1 MKKVTAQKKPSTP
14 FPVTGYFGPDYFCNR
29 EEEVKTL
36 KRNILAGQSTVLVS
50 NRRIGKTGLIKHLHW
65 VLPDNWIRIYLD
77 ILPTGDNRNFLEELA
92 TAVINSIPE
101 TTAPGKKLWGYIK
114 SLQPTFQFDPFT
126 GNPQVSFRSGSIRP
140 DYQTG
145 TLFNLLEA
153 QDKKVLISIDE
164 FQQISSY
171 PEKNT
176 DSWLRSIIQ
185 NLTNV
190 VFIFSGSQQ
199 HLMNEIFANPSR
211 PFFRSTSFLQLN
223 KLPFQEYKNFI
234 MNKFQEA
241 RRNIDEKTIDEILEW
256 THCHTFYVQMLCSR
270 VFSTG
275 AKKIDNSIWKEEA
288 LKILKEQESIFYNY
302 RVLLTRHQW
311 NLLRAIALEETGY
324 ELTSKSFISKYNLG
338 SPSTVLRSATS
349 LLGKEFLLTG
359 TDTSGNKYYS
369 VYDVF
374 LERWIQYNF
383 GTMH

>member
-1 MKKVTAQKKPSTP
+1 MNNMITQNNIKQQEKVEKVKNFYQFGLSICQLKVFVYLLKQKEHYKYLYPSIYCIALKVKCHPRTVHRAIQRLKECKLLTWVTRKKKTSM
-14 FPVTGYFGPDYFCNR
+14 YFIPDY
-29 EEEVKTL
+29 L
-36 KRNILAGQSTVLVS
+36 
-50 NRRIGKTGLIKHLHW
+50 
-65 VLPDNWIRIYLD
+65 
-77 ILPTGDNRNFLEELA
+77 LE
-92 TAVINSIPE
+92 PE
-101 TTAPGKKLWGYIK
+101 TYKKLWGYIK

-153 QDKKVLISIDE
+153 QDKRVLISIDE

-324 ELTSKSFISKYNLG
+324 EPTSKSFISKYNLG
-338 SPSTVLRSATS
+338 SPSTVIRSATS